1 MSVYDKIGELLL
13 ALRFKYGVEEFPDT
27 SELANFL
34 AEMRPGD
41 EATALLSLPGRP
53 RPILVSA
60 YREGDSFAVALV
72 DLDDVR
78 SAELDVELGSLEDAT
93 SRIGAE
99 RFGDRGL
106 APFFFPITE
115 RDGRIYFAM
124 GVKAVLDAVTGGV
137 IDQLIETLEWEGD
150 AYYQRILG
158 DLKGPRSQ
166 S

>member
-1 MSVYDKIGELLL
+1 VSVYDKIGEFLLT
-13 ALRFKYGVEEFPDT
+13 LRFKYGVEEFSDT

-34 AEMRPGD
+34 AEMKPG
-41 EATALLSLPGRP
+41 EGATALLSLPGRP

-60 YREGDSFAVALV
+60 YREGDAFALALV

-99 RFGDRGL
+99 KFGGRGL
-106 APFFFPITE
+106 APFFFPIME
-115 RDGRIYFAM
+115 RDGQIYFAV
-124 GVKAVLDAVTGGV
+124 GVKTVLDAVTGGV

-150 AYYQRILG
+150 TYYKEILKS
-158 DLKGPRSQ
+158 LQASAP
-166 S
+166 

>member
-1 MSVYDKIGELLL
+1 MSVYDKIGEFLLT
-13 ALRFKYGVEEFPDT
+13 LRFKYGVEEFSDT

-34 AEMRPGD
+34 AEMKPGE
-41 EATALLSLPGRP
+41 EATALLSLTGRP

-60 YREGDSFAVALV
+60 YREGDAFALALV

-99 RFGDRGL
+99 KFGDRGL
-106 APFFFPITE
+106 APFFFPIME
-115 RDGRIYFAM
+115 RDGQIYFAV
-124 GVKAVLDAVTGGV
+124 GVKTVLDAVTGGV

-150 AYYQRILG
+150 TYYKEILKS
-158 DLKGPRSQ
+158 LQVSAP
-166 S
+166 

>member
-1 MSVYDKIGELLL
+1 VSVYDKIGEFLLT
-13 ALRFKYGVEEFPDT
+13 LRFKYGVEEFLDT

-34 AEMRPGD
+34 AEMKPGE

-60 YREGDSFAVALV
+60 YREGDDFALALV

-78 SAELDVELGSLEDAT
+78 SAELNVELGSLEDAT

-99 RFGDRGL
+99 KFGDRGI
-106 APFFFPITE
+106 APFFFPIME
-115 RDGRIYFAM
+115 RDGQIYFAV
-124 GVKAVLDAVTGGV
+124 GVKTVLDAVTGGV

-150 AYYQRILG
+150 TYYKEILIS
-158 DLKGPRSQ
+158 LQASAP
-166 S
+166 

>member
-1 MSVYDKIGELLL
+1 VSVYDKIGEFLLT
-13 ALRFKYGVEEFPDT
+13 LRFKYGVEEFSDT

-34 AEMRPGD
+34 AEMKPGE
-41 EATALLSLPGRP
+41 EATALLSLTGRP

-60 YREGDSFAVALV
+60 YREGETFALALV

-99 RFGDRGL
+99 KFGDRGL
-106 APFFFPITE
+106 APFFFPIME
-115 RDGRIYFAM
+115 RDGQIYFAV
-124 GVKAVLDAVTGGV
+124 GVKTVLDAVTGGV

-150 AYYQRILG
+150 TYYKEILKS
-158 DLKGPRSQ
+158 LQASAP
-166 S
+166 